1 MRARQR
7 DPFLRGKSLQQ
18 QTADEERLLDFIV
31 HLVQLFHRTEN
42 TIKTKLMAVRY
53 HHLTQGLQDPLE
65 DKERLWLAL
74 GGIRR
79 LQGRTSRRLPVTVRM
94 LRRAYEHFRTRMMI
108 VWWCLRLESLRGFS
122 F

>member
-1 MRARQR
+1 MEFISSKVGPSTHTTYASGWKLWTWFVRARQR
-7 DPFLRGKSLQQ
+7 DPYLRGRSLQQ

-65 DKERLWLAL
+65 DKDRLWLAL

-79 LQGRTSRRLPVTVRM
+79 LLKFKGVRLGGSR
-94 LRRAYEHFRTRMMI
+94 
-108 VWWCLRLESLRGFS
+108 S
-122 F
+122 